1 MPDSQ
6 KKKAETPKVHEHH
19 VLDKFMHATD
29 QAVKILIQPHRGDI
43 NSPVVHKHD
52 VFEDA
57 SEEDLRGFEVVTDSE
72 GHHYAVRKEHL
83 R

>member
-6 KKKAETPKVHEHH
+6 ERKAETPKVHEHH
-19 VLDKFMHATD
+19 VLDRFMHVTD
-29 QAVKILIQPHRGDI
+29 QAVKILVQPHRGDI

-72 GHHYAVRKEHL
+72 GHHYAVRKEHH
-83 R
+83 